1 MIRGYIYRFN
11 DWFNSR
17 GEWMQICLY
26 LGFCI
31 VFLGLLAVSIYFS
44 RFDEQ
49 VNPITVPTH
58 IGQPSGPQFTDSLTS
73 KKH

>member
-1 MIRGYIYRFN
+1 MIRRYIYRFN

-26 LGFCI
+26 FGFCI
-31 VFLGLLAVSIYFS
+31 AFLAMLAVSIYFS

-49 VNPITVPTH
+49 VTRSQYPRISASH
-58 IGQPSGPQFTDSLTS
+58 QARSSLI
-73 KKH
+73 H